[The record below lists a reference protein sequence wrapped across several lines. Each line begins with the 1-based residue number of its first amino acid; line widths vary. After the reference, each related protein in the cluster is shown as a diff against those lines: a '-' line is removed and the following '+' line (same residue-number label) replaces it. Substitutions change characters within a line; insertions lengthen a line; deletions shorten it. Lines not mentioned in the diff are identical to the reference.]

1 MRVLCLYQHYATP
14 DAPANARLYA
24 MLDALA
30 GRHEVDV
37 VTSRQLMDRRPPPE
51 ARRFPD
57 APPGVRLHYV
67 EAPYENAMGAA
78 ARLASY
84 GRFAWGALRVARRL
98 PRPDV
103 VYGISTPLSTAAA
116 AAAAARHHRCPW
128 VFEVR
133 DLWPDFPV
141 QMGAVPGLMRRPL
154 YGLERALYRSAARVI
169 SVSPD
174 MAAHV
179 EAVVPGKG
187 ALHWQGTDPDLF
199 ALTTDADAAA
209 LRERLGLGTR
219 QVLLYAGSLGRANA
233 VDALVGAAERL
244 QHRDDLAVVVLGAG
258 YGADAVQ
265 AAAARLP
272 NLVYAGQEPR
282 WRALAYLRLASLA
295 LVPFLDK
302 PVLAAN
308 APGKL
313 FDALWAGVP
322 AIVTNPGWTRRLV
335 EEYGCGWYA
344 PPTAEALA
352 DAAEHALSDPDA
364 LAAAGRRA
372 IAFARPTF
380 DRRRLA
386 HALEATWAAAAGI
399 ALPDTPAP
407 FPTPGDGALGE
418 PPFQPV
424 PGRRRASD
432 ASGGASGTG
441 GGA

>member
-24 MLDALA
+24 MLNALA

-37 VTSRQLMDRRPPPE
+37 VTSRQLMDRRPPPAE
-51 ARRFPD
+51 RRFPD
-57 APPGVRLHYV
+57 APAGVRLHYV
-67 EAPYENAMGAA
+67 DAPYENAMGAR

-84 GRFAWGALRVARRL
+84 GRFAWGALRTARRL

-116 AAAAARHHRCPW
+116 AAAAARHHRRPW

-141 QMGAVPGLMRRPL
+141 QMGAVPRLAHRPL
-154 YGLERALYRSAARVI
+154 YRLERALYRSAARVI

-179 EAVVPGKG
+179 EAAAPGKG

-199 ALTTDADAAA
+199 ALTTDADAHA

-219 QVLLYAGSLGRANA
+219 RVALYAGSLGRANA

-258 YGADAVQ
+258 YGREAVR
-265 AAAARLP
+265 AAAERLP

-282 WRALAYLRLASLA
+282 WRALAYLRLADLA

-322 AIVTNPGWTRRLV
+322 AVVTNPGWTRRLV

-344 PPTAEALA
+344 PPTPEALA
-352 DAAEHALSDPDA
+352 DAVERAFADPDG
-364 LAAAGRRA
+364 LAAAGRHA
-372 IAFARPTF
+372 AAFARPAF

-386 HALEATWAAAAGI
+386 AALEATWAAAAGVT
-399 ALPDTPAP
+399 LPDAPAP
-407 FPTPGDGALGE
+407 FPSPGDGATGA
-418 PPFQPV
+418 PPLQPRAA
-424 PGRRRASD
+424 GRR
-432 ASGGASGTG
+432 GTGPDG

>member
-37 VTSRQLMDRRPPPE
+37 VTSRQLMDRRPPPGE
-51 ARRFPD
+51 RRFPD

-67 EAPYENAMGAA
+67 DAPYDNAMGTR

-116 AAAAARHHRCPW
+116 AATAARHHRCPW

-141 QMGAVPGLMRRPL
+141 QMGAVPRLLRRPL
-154 YGLERALYRSAARVI
+154 YRIEHALYRSAARVI

-179 EAVVPGKG
+179 DAVAPGKG

-199 ALTTDADAAA
+199 ALTTDADAQA
-209 LRERLGLGTR
+209 LRERLGLGDR
-219 QVLLYAGSLGRANA
+219 RVALYSGSLGRANA

-244 QHRDDLAVVVLGAG
+244 RHRDDLAVVVLGGG
-258 YGADAVQ
+258 YGADAVR

-282 WRALAYLRLASLA
+282 WRALAYLRLADLA

-322 AIVTNPGWTRRLV
+322 AVVTNPGWTRRLV

-344 PPTAEALA
+344 PPTAGDLA
-352 DAAEHALSDPDA
+352 DAITRALGDA
-364 LAAAGRRA
+364 DGLAAAGRRA
-372 IAFARPTF
+372 AAFARPAF

-386 HALEATWAAAAGI
+386 GALEATWAAAAGI
-399 ALPDTPAP
+399 TLPDAPAP
-407 FPTPGDGALGE
+407 FPTPGDGAAG
-418 PPFQPV
+418 PPP
-424 PGRRRASD
+424 PPPNPAYRRASGSD
-432 ASGGASGTG
+432 G

>member
-37 VTSRQLMDRRPPPE
+37 VTSRQLMDRRPP
-51 ARRFPD
+51 AARRRFPD

-67 EAPYENAMGAA
+67 DAPYENAMGAG

-84 GRFAWGALRVARRL
+84 GRFAWGALRTARRL
-98 PRPDV
+98 SRPDV

-116 AAAAARHHRCPW
+116 AAAVARHHRAPW

-141 QMGAVPGLMRRPL
+141 QMGAVPRVMRRPL
-154 YGLERALYRSAARVI
+154 YRLERALYRSAARVI

-179 EAVVPGKG
+179 DALAPGKG

-199 ALTTDADAAA
+199 ALTSDADARA
-209 LRERLGLGTR
+209 LRERLGIGDR
-219 QVLLYAGSLGRANA
+219 RVLLYSGSLGRANA
-233 VDALVGAAERL
+233 VDALVGMAERL
-244 QHRDDLAVVVLGAG
+244 RHRPDLVLVVLGG
-258 YGADAVQ
+258 GHGAPAVQ
-265 AAAARLP
+265 EAAGRLP
-272 NLVYAGQEPR
+272 NLLYVGQEPR
-282 WRALAYLRLASLA
+282 WRALAYLRFADLA
-295 LVPFLDK
+295 LVPFIDK

-322 AIVTNPGWTRRLV
+322 ALVTNSGWTRRLV
-335 EEYGCGWYA
+335 ESYGCGWYA
-344 PPTAEALA
+344 PPTADALA
-352 DAAEHALSDPDA
+352 HAAEDAFADPDA

-372 IAFARPTF
+372 QTFARPAF

-386 HALEATWAAAAGI
+386 YALESTWAAAAGQ
-399 ALPDTPAP
+399 ALPERPAP
-407 FPTPGDGALGE
+407 FPTPGDGAVGE
-418 PPFQPV
+418 PPFRPV
-424 PGRRRASD
+424 AGRFSRRD
-432 ASGGASGTG
+432 G

>member
-37 VTSRQLMDRRPPPE
+37 VTSRQLMDRRPPPAE
-51 ARRFPD
+51 RRFPD
-57 APPGVRLHYV
+57 APPGVQLHYV
-67 EAPYENAMGAA
+67 DAPYENAMGAG

-84 GRFAWGALRVARRL
+84 GRFAWGALHAARRL

-141 QMGAVPGLMRRPL
+141 QMGAVPGLLRRPL
-154 YGLERALYRSAARVI
+154 YRLERALYRSAARVI

-187 ALHWQGTDPDLF
+187 ALHWQGTDPDLL
-199 ALTTDADAAA
+199 ALTTDADAEA
-209 LRERLGLGTR
+209 LRDRLGLGTR
-219 QVLLYAGSLGRANA
+219 RVVLYAGSLGRANA
-233 VDALVGAAERL
+233 VDAIIGAAQRL
-244 QHRDDLAVVVLGAG
+244 RKRRDLALVVLGAG
-258 YGADAVQ
+258 FDAPAVQ
-265 AAAARLP
+265 EAARRLP

-282 WRALAYLRLASLA
+282 WRALAYLRLADLA

-322 AIVTNPGWTRRLV
+322 AVVTNPGWTRRLV

-352 DAAEHALSDPDA
+352 GAIERAFADPAA
-364 LAAAGRRA
+364 LAASGRRA
-372 IAFARPTF
+372 AAFARPAF

-386 HALEATWAAAAGI
+386 FALEATWAAAAGF
-399 ALPDTPAP
+399 ALPEAPAH

-418 PPFQPV
+418 PPFLPS
-424 PGRRRASD
+424 RRRAS
-432 ASGGASGTG
+432 GADDDT
-441 GGA
+441 A